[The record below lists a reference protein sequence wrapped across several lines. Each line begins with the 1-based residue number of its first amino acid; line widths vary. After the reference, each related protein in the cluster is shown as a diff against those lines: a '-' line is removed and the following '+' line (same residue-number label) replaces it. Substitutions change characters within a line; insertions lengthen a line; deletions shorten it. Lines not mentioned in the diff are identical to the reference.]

1 MPVRIAAFRIRPGSA
16 RFTHMT
22 DPLIKPPEET
32 DPNRDLGLGSVVG
45 GANELRLLN
54 RDGTFNPRREGL
66 SWLTGLHAYHYLLT
80 ISWPQF
86 LLWVTSS
93 YIAVNIAFALGYLA
107 CGLEAM
113 GGNPP
118 TEFGGAFGKAFF
130 FSVETLGTIG
140 YGNIYPIG
148 IAANILMTVE
158 SLIGLMT
165 LGLITGLLFARFSRP
180 IAHILFSDNAVLAP
194 YHGKTAFMFRIANA
208 RANQL
213 IELEATV
220 LFSRIEGSSRK
231 YDQLSLERT
240 KVVFFPLS
248 WTVVHPIDEKSPLW
262 DKSLN
267 DLVASDA
274 EFLVL
279 MSGVDETFSQFVHA
293 RTSYKPDEIREGE
306 RFVNIYKPVD
316 EKGRASIDVR
326 RLGDTEPAPM
336 EEFPHTETWHHTGHF
351 SGYAPSRAHT
361 RK

>member
-1 MPVRIAAFRIRPGSA
+1 
-16 RFTHMT
+16 MT
-22 DPLIKPPEET
+22 DPLFKTSEQT

-54 RDGTFNPRREGL
+54 RNGTFNPRREGL

-80 ISWPQF
+80 ISWPRF
-86 LLWVTSS
+86 LVWVTAS
-93 YIAVNIAFALGYLA
+93 YVAVNFAFALGYLA
-107 CGLEAM
+107 CGLGAM

-118 TEFGGAFGKAFF
+118 ADFGGAFGKAFF

-140 YGNIYPIG
+140 YGNVYPLG
-148 IAANILMTVE
+148 AASNILMTVE

-180 IAHILFSDNAVLAP
+180 IAHILFSENSVIAP
-194 YHGKTAFMFRIANA
+194 YHGKAAYMFRIANA

-213 IELEATV
+213 IELEAKV
-220 LFSRIEGSSRK
+220 LYSRIEGSSRK

-240 KVVFFPLS
+240 KVIFFPLS

-262 DKSLN
+262 EKTHD
-267 DLVASDA
+267 DLVENDA

-279 MSGVDETFSQFVHA
+279 MSGIDETFSQFVHA
-293 RTSYKPDEIREGE
+293 RTSYKPDEIRVGE

-316 EKGRASIDVR
+316 AKGRVSIDVR
-326 RLGDTEPAPM
+326 ALGDTEPAPM
-336 EEFPHTETWHHTGHF
+336 DEISHTQNWHHTGHF
-351 SGYAPSRAHT
+351 RGYAASRART
-361 RK
+361 EK